1 MSEPRQQRGAVARI
15 PFDPREERVID
26 SMARWMGVLGR
37 FQVLAGGLLMLVVI
51 GVAIAYGTTEA
62 FSDPA
67 AADAADDTA
76 PPLVTLG
83 EVTIEVVAGLG
94 AVALALGILVLG
106 GGVLMIDA
114 AEDFERLVHTGEQDQ
129 QHLEHALRRLRA
141 YYRIEAL
148 LAVLLLGAALAWAL
162 PGWA

>member
-1 MSEPRQQRGAVARI
+1 
-15 PFDPREERVID
+15 
-26 SMARWMGVLGR
+26 MARWMGVLGR

-51 GVAIAYGTTEA
+51 GVSIAYGTTEA
-62 FSDPA
+62 FSDPDALDA
-67 AADAADDTA
+67 AADTA

-83 EVTIEVVAGLG
+83 EVTIEAIAALG
-94 AVALALGILVLG
+94 VGALVLGILVLG

-129 QHLEHALRRLRA
+129 QHLEHALRRMRA